1 MLWSIYVALAVASAA
16 VITAITSTIREIVR
30 KIKQPAEL
38 RAVLQKLKVQQQ
50 HEHLERGRAFSDI
63 ADAEEDERAFHNLR
77 ESYYPPGYFPYQR
90 SQRAATSPQVQH
102 SSSPKRSRCQD
113 LPRFSKLRR
122 QCEFNVDPKH
132 CLATVSPLN
141 PRSPQQPSNTGQ
153 TRE

>member
-1 MLWSIYVALAVASAA
+1 MLWSIYVALAVASVA

-38 RAVLQKLKVQQQ
+38 RAVLQKLKVQQP

-63 ADAEEDERAFHNLR
+63 ADAEEHERAFHNLR

-90 SQRAATSPQVQH
+90 SHRAATSPHRYDTPQVP
-102 SSSPKRSRCQD
+102 SGPRD